1 MRAIESSAAAADPGT
16 SVDGTGGKG
25 HRSCGWLPAAGA
37 ALVALAGSGCGGGAN
52 DALARGDGLFAVGN
66 TAEAVAEYRLALRQ
80 RGEAPEV
87 LARLGR
93 AYATRGEP
101 GESGRYFSRLL
112 AEDSSYRHFV
122 AAELVALA
130 RWGLE
135 AGDRSLMARA
145 LEPVADLGI
154 GLIPPDLRLAL
165 AEEHYRQG
173 EHRRALPLYLS
184 LVEVVPEAEDGGEG
198 AEFGTPEGVPDSLL
212 TPEVLYHVGRS
223 YQEVGRDLGGCAE
236 ALPYFRHYLRSTRRS
251 GPSADRSGSEW
262 HFGTCLFAVARQER
276 MEGMTD
282 GAEAKLSRLIELG
295 VPRTL
300 MDRAHFERGEIR
312 LSSGRPEDALRDF
325 QEVLRLNPTRSGPVV
340 QLAEQRIR
348 QIRYG
353 GG

>member
-1 MRAIESSAAAADPGT
+1 MRPDEPSGDLPGPAT
-16 SVDGTGGKG
+16 AVEGSGGKG
-25 HRSCGWLPAAGA
+25 HRSSGWLPAAC
-37 ALVALAGSGCGGGAN
+37 VALLALSGTGCGGGAD
-52 DALARGDGLFAVGN
+52 DALARGDGLSALGQ
-66 TAEAVAEYRLALRQ
+66 TTEAVAEYRLALRQ
-80 RGEAPEV
+80 RGESPEV

-93 AYATRGEP
+93 AYAARGEP
-101 GESGRYFSRLL
+101 GESSRYFARLL

-130 RWGLE
+130 RRGLE

-145 LEPVADLGI
+145 LEPVAELGI
-154 GLIPPDLRLAL
+154 GLIPAELRLAL
-165 AEEHYRQG
+165 AEEHHRQG

-184 LVEVVPEAEDGGEG
+184 VVEAVPEDEDGEGG
-198 AEFGTPEGVPDSLL
+198 AEFAAAGVPDSLL
-212 TPEVLYHVGRS
+212 TPEVLYHLGRS
-223 YQEVGRDLGGCAE
+223 YQEVGRDPGGCAE
-236 ALPYFRHYLRSTRRS
+236 ALPYYRQYLRSTRRS
-251 GPSADRSGSEW
+251 RPSADRSGAEW

-276 MEGMTD
+276 MEGA
-282 GAEAKLSRLIELG
+282 AESADEKLTHLIELG

-340 QLAEQRIR
+340 LLAEQRIR